1 MKTLSQ
7 RVWRYL
13 KEAMTEAVDE
23 DADNQKIDPANLNLE
38 INNSQGIFACIL
50 QLFDSNSYDERIS
63 AGLAMEDLCMKM

>member
-38 INNSQGIFACIL
+38 IDNSQDIFACIL